1 MLFSY
6 HLNKLNK
13 LSLLLRIRGPVLIE
27 EMIGTLLAEEIGK
40 TTIGMIDMMA
50 LTGEATI
57 E

>member
-6 HLNKLNK
+6 HPNKLNK
-13 LSLLLRIRGPVLIE
+13 LSRLLRIRGLVLIE

-40 TTIGMIDMMA
+40 ITIGMIDMT